1 MITRIIFILY
11 AILIVV
17 FWIWSFSWQSKKKLL
32 WLVLYGDSI
41 IMSLAI
47 LMYLPEDF
55 LSKMIGKQV
64 DVGYT
69 IVILLLYL
77 LIAIPK
83 VYELWLLLKKRAFRL
98 LLLDCLLLIITILYI
113 CIQRS
118 ILISHY
124 DVSNS

>member
-1 MITRIIFILY
+1 MITKIIFILY
-11 AILIVV
+11 AILIIV

-55 LSKMIGKQV
+55 LSEMIGKQV
-64 DVGYT
+64 DVGHT

-83 VYELWLLLKKRAFRL
+83 VYELWLLLKKEH
-98 LLLDCLLLIITILYI
+98 LDYCY
-113 CIQRS
+113 
-118 ILISHY
+118 
-124 DVSNS
+124 

>member
-32 WLVLYGDSI
+32 GLVLYGDSI

-55 LSKMIGKQV
+55 LSEMIGKQV
-64 DVGYT
+64 DVGHT

-83 VYELWLLLKKRAFRL
+83 IYGLWLLLKKRVFRL
-98 LLLDCLLLIITILYI
+98 LLLDCLLLVITLFYI

-118 ILISHY
+118 ILIAHY
-124 DVSNS
+124 DVRNS

>member
-1 MITRIIFILY
+1 MITKIIFILY
-11 AILIVV
+11 AILVVV
-17 FWIWSFSWQSKKKLL
+17 FWIWSFSWQFKKNLL

-55 LSKMIGKQV
+55 LSKFMEKKV

-83 VYELWLLLKKRAFRL
+83 IYGLWLLLKKRAFRL
-98 LLLDCLLLIITILYI
+98 LLLDCLLLTITILYI

-118 ILISHY
+118 ILISYY
-124 DVSNS
+124 DISNS

>member
-1 MITRIIFILY
+1 MITKIIFILY
-11 AILIVV
+11 AILVVV
-17 FWIWSFSWQSKKKLL
+17 FWIWSFSWQFKKNLL

-55 LSKMIGKQV
+55 LSKFMEKKV

-83 VYELWLLLKKRAFRL
+83 IYELWLLLKKRAFRL

-118 ILISHY
+118 ILISYY
-124 DVSNS
+124 DINNL

>member
-55 LSKMIGKQV
+55 LSEMIGKQV

-69 IVILLLYL
+69 IVILLLNL